1 MKGSICSSIRS
12 AVRLFVT
19 NPSWKSGAVLLVIA
33 YLLDLEATGVFSYRS
48 PQNILRLLKQ
58 FHVVQSYT
66 TKEENC
72 GKIKISWPELK
83 SNTFTS
89 KFCYN
94 CEAKAIVWWRF
105 YQLPQNA
112 DDSINPIWLEYLF
125 KSNTE
130 VEDLWMELCWEFIA
144 LRKS

>member
-1 MKGSICSSIRS
+1 MKGSIFSSFRS
-12 AVRLFVT
+12 ADHLFET
-19 NPSWKSGAVLLVIA
+19 NLSWQSGAVLLVIA
-33 YLLDLEATGVFSYRS
+33 YLLDGSWEQQGWCPS
-48 PQNILRLLKQ
+48 ILRLLKQ
-58 FHVVQSYT
+58 FAAVQAYT

-72 GKIKISWPELK
+72 WKIKVSCPELK

-94 CEAKAIVWWRF
+94 CEVKAIVWWRF
-105 YQLPQNA
+105 YRILENA

-130 VEDLWMELCWEFIA
+130 VEDLWMELCWGFIA